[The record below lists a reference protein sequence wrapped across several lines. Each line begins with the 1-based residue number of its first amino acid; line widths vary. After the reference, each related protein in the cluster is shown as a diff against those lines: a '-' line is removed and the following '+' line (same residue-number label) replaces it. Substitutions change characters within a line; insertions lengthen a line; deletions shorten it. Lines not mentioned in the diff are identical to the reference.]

1 MKAEGFG
8 GGVFTVGTIQQTL
21 GLGLKDIALLIGA
34 LGLIIG
40 LLLVG
45 VSGVSP
51 GRRWLGRL
59 GWLALILAALALGYG
74 SLHRYNPNAQQG
86 AA

>member
-1 MKAEGFG
+1 
-8 GGVFTVGTIQQTL
+8 VGTIQQTL

-34 LGLIIG
+34 LGLIVG
-40 LLLVG
+40 VLLVG
-45 VSGVSP
+45 LSGATP

-59 GWLALILAALALGYG
+59 GWLALIIAALALGYG